1 MKRTIL
7 SSAAAVAI
15 LVAPAAAE
23 AAKYAG
29 KTDQGTKITFSLKG
43 KKISKLDSIVAVAC
57 MSPQSSTPKGGADWY
72 KHPGSFNLGKTAKA
86 SERQPSAVAYGNPT
100 KNYTTKTRL
109 QGKKITG
116 KLNYNFSYYEPDLY
130 YPKTWF
136 CVGVADF
143 TAKKA

>member
-1 MKRTIL
+1 MNRFIL
-7 SSAAAVAI
+7 TLSAVAAI
-15 LVAPAAAE
+15 LVLPAGAS
-23 AAKYAG
+23 AAKYVG
-29 KTDQGTKITFSLKG
+29 KTDQGTKITFNLKG
-43 KKISKLDSIVAVAC
+43 KKVSKLDSIVAVAC

-72 KHPGSFNLGKTAKA
+72 KHPGSFTLGKTAKA

-100 KNYTTKTRL
+100 KNYTTKT
-109 QGKKITG
+109 QAKGKKITG